1 MSPSPDSVPLSVGA
15 GVPATPVGR
24 LNIRRMYGTFSW
36 SPNFSLTWYPSRN
49 WVMELSM
56 YWPVG
61 LSTLRPFSR
70 RVPNRVNCSNAP
82 AYHPSFEALASV
94 AR

>member
-1 MSPSPDSVPLSVGA
+1 
-15 GVPATPVGR
+15 
-24 LNIRRMYGTFSW
+24 
-36 SPNFSLTWYPSRN
+36 
-49 WVMELSM
+49 MELFM

-61 LSTLRPFSR
+61 LSTFRPFSR
-70 RVPNRVNCSNAP
+70 KVPNRVNCSKTP